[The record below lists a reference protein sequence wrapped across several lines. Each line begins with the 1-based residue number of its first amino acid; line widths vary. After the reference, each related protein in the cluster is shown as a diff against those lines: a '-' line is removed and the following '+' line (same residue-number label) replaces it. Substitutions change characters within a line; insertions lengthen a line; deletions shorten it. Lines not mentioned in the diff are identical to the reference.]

1 MLKILFFLVFLTQK
15 LAPSN
20 VLNGI
25 IFTIDEQYNLIF
37 ETTLFTNCKPY
48 IIFFIQWGPL
58 SFLLCLSH
66 FRSLF
71 HHFSALSLSL
81 CSTSLPPSSTKPRPE
96 HQAYIF
102 TDFFFFFFIHSTLS
116 LYSIFLFPLTS
127 FFSLL
132 SLCFANE

>member
-1 MLKILFFLVFLTQK
+1 MLKNLFFLAFLTQK

-25 IFTIDEQYNLIF
+25 IFTIDKQCYLIF
-37 ETTLFTNCKPY
+37 ETTLFTDCKPY

-71 HHFSALSLSL
+71 HHFSAF
-81 CSTSLPPSSTKPRPE
+81 SLPLLDVSASLFDKTQARASSL
-96 HQAYIF
+96 HIHWFLFLFFLF
-102 TDFFFFFFIHSTLS
+102 TQRSLSTLS
-116 LYSIFLFPLTS
+116 FSFLS
-127 FFSLL
+127 HFFLL
-132 SLCFANE
+132 SSLSVLR